1 MTITNVRTAI
11 NAEQHCNIEV
21 LNFKRQFDQPTEA
34 QVAEAVKANPAV
46 DVAKVLGNPQP
57 WVSHWEDSKRIR
69 VAMHDDVLTAL
80 KADKELST
88 LAFKSEV
95 VHPDIETAKYIRYI
109 LFIPR
114 HIELS
119 IS

>member
-1 MTITNVRTAI
+1 MTITNFKAAI
-11 NAEQHCNIEV
+11 NAAEGTTLDV
-21 LNFKRQFDQPTEA
+21 FNFKRQFDVPTEA
-34 QVAEAVKANPAV
+34 QIAEALKLNPKADVK
-46 DVAKVLGNPQP
+46 KVLGDPQP

-69 VAMHDDVLTAL
+69 VAMHDDVLAAL

-88 LAFKSEV
+88 LAYKSEI
-95 VHPDIETAKYIRYI
+95 VHPDSETDRYIRYI

-119 IS
+119 I

>member
-1 MTITNVRTAI
+1 MTITNVKAAI
-11 NAEQHCNIEV
+11 NAEQHTSIDIF
-21 LNFKRQFDQPTEA
+21 NFKRQFDQPTEA
-34 QVAEAVKANPAV
+34 QVADALKADPKA
-46 DVAKVLGNPQP
+46 DPKKVLGTPQP

-88 LAFKSEV
+88 LAYKSEI
-95 VHPDIETAKYIRYI
+95 VHPDSETDRYIRYI

-119 IS
+119 I